1 MSSVDH
7 QASGNGHRRIE
18 PLQSLATLQPQVR
31 RMFAIAACPYRA
43 IVRTGFRWLFAPI
56 VGCALAVA
64 VHAQEAVVG
73 SARAKGAAVL
83 VPGLQPEGPH
93 VFLTDQGYTVMRT
106 EQQSGA
112 WHVVTEELPAKPMP
126 RITVQVDN
134 ETNTAFD
141 VELRAKPK
149 PAISDIPDNPE
160 RLLML
165 SDMEGQFDKFVA
177 LLRANG
183 VLDATLHWRYGPGHI
198 VLVGDLV
205 DRGEHSTALLWLI
218 YRLDAEAT
226 AAGGALH
233 YVLGNHEQMLLSGR
247 SKYWAP
253 RQVAF
258 AKALGAEGERKLYGA
273 ASVLGA
279 WLASKPVI
287 ARVGD
292 HLFVH
297 GGISQAFMSRS
308 LTIAEANRIAR
319 PYLFTELQVLPADAA
334 AVIGELGVTWYRG
347 MALPDD
353 PMFVRESDPKSHLE
367 SVLAHYDVKR
377 LAIGHTIVPNVGPEQ
392 SGRLLRLDIHHAEQL
407 PEAVLFEQGMVWK
420 VDAAG
425 SRTPL
430 LSEAR
435 SIH

>member
-1 MSSVDH
+1 M
-7 QASGNGHRRIE
+7 
-18 PLQSLATLQPQVR
+18 
-31 RMFAIAACPYRA
+31 
-43 IVRTGFRWLFAPI
+43 
-56 VGCALAVA
+56 
-64 VHAQEAVVG
+64 
-73 SARAKGAAVL
+73 

-93 VFLTDQGYTVMRT
+93 VFMTDQGYTAMRT
-106 EQQSGA
+106 EQQAGA
-112 WHVVTEELPAKPMP
+112 WHVVTETLPAKPMP

-134 ETNTAFD
+134 ESKTGFV

-149 PAISDIPDNPE
+149 AAPSDIPDNPE

-183 VLDATLHWRYGPGHI
+183 VLDAALHWQYGQGHI
-198 VLVGDLV
+198 ALVGDFV
-205 DRGEHSTALLWLI
+205 DRGEQSTALLWLI
-218 YRLDAEAT
+218 YRLDAEAA

-258 AKALGAEGERKLYGA
+258 AKVLGVEGERKLYGA
-273 ASVLGA
+273 TSVLGA

-287 ARVGD
+287 ARVGE

-297 GGISQAFMSRS
+297 GGISQAFMSGS
-308 LTIAEANRIAR
+308 LTIADANRIAR
-319 PYLFTELQVLPADAA
+319 PYLFTELQVLPTDAA

-353 PMFVRESDPKSHLE
+353 PMFVRESDPKAHLE
-367 SVLAHYDVKR
+367 NVLAHYGVKR
-377 LAIGHTIVPNVGPEQ
+377 LAIGHTIVPHVGLEQ
-392 SGRLLRLDIHHAEQL
+392 TGQLVRLDIHHAEQM
-407 PEAVLFEQGMVWK
+407 PEAVLFEQGMLWK

-425 SRTPL
+425 GRTPL
-430 LSEAR
+430 AKDAR
-435 SIH
+435 SNH